1 MTRIYRY
8 LITEEKMK
16 INRTIFRQYDVR
28 GYVDIDLTEDFAY
41 NLGRACASYY
51 KKKLPGFKTVSVGH
65 DARESSPRFAQS
77 LIKGFNDSGIDTIF
91 LGMIPTGLL
100 YFSMFNIDVQGA
112 VMITGSHN
120 PPEYNG
126 FKINLIDLPV
136 YGDGIQEIGDI
147 MENDDFL
154 KPEKRGTNTL
164 YNIIP
169 DYEKFVLN
177 TIKIKDPGKI
187 KVVVDAGNGVGGFVA
202 APIMKK
208 LGLNVVSIFEEPDG
222 RFPNHH
228 PDPTVEA
235 YIQKM
240 IAKVKEV
247 GADLG
252 IGFDGDADRIGVVD
266 RNGKIIWGDQLLVIF
281 ARSVLKAVP
290 GATIVGDVKCSKSL
304 YDDITARG
312 GNAIMWKAGHSL
324 IKAKMK
330 ETGAAFGG
338 EMSGHVFFKHRFFG
352 FDCAI
357 YAALRLLEIVAEQ
370 EKVDF
375 DKLLEG
381 IPKTYSTPE
390 LRIEVDE
397 TKKFQIVDNVVK
409 YLKEQGY
416 NVNDID
422 GARVSFDD
430 GWGLMRTSN
439 TQNVIVLRVEAQTE
453 ARLAEIKELLETK
466 MAEYSK

>member
-1 MTRIYRY
+1 
-8 LITEEKMK
+8 MK

-28 GYVDIDLTEDFAY
+28 GYVNVDLTEDFAY
-41 NLGRACASYY
+41 NLARGCASFY
-51 KKKLPGFKTVSVGH
+51 KKKLPSFSKVSIGH
-65 DARESSPRFAQS
+65 DARLSSPSFAKAM
-77 LIKGFNDSGIDTIF
+77 IRGFNDSGIDTVF
-91 LGMIPTGLL
+91 LGMIPTGLC

-126 FKINLIDLPV
+126 FKVNLIDLPV
-136 YGDGIQEIGDI
+136 YGDGIQEIADI
-147 MENDDFL
+147 MEADDFL
-154 KPEKRGTNTL
+154 NPEKKGTNSE

-169 DYEKFVLN
+169 DYEKFILK
-177 TIKIKDPGKI
+177 TITLKDPEKI

-202 APIMKK
+202 VPIMRKM
-208 LGLNVVSIFEEPDG
+208 GVNVISIFEEPDG

-240 IAKVKEV
+240 IAAVKENH
-247 GADLG
+247 ADLG
-252 IGFDGDADRIGVVD
+252 IGFDGDADRIGIVD
-266 RNGKIIWGDQLLVIF
+266 RNGKIIWGDKILNIF
-281 ARSVLKAVP
+281 ARSVLEEVP
-290 GATIVGDVKCSKSL
+290 GATIVGDVKCSKAL
-304 YDDITARG
+304 YDDIRARG
-312 GNAIMWKAGHSL
+312 GNAVMWKAGHSL

-330 ETGAAFGG
+330 ELKAAFGG

-357 YAALRLLEIVAEQ
+357 YAAFRMLEIVSRQ

-381 IPKTYSTPE
+381 IPETFSTPE

-397 TKKFQIVDNVVK
+397 TKKFAIVDKVVRFF
-409 YLKEQGY
+409 KEGGY
-416 NVNDID
+416 DVNDID
-422 GARVSFDD
+422 GVRVTFKD
-430 GWGLMRTSN
+430 GWGLMRPSN
-439 TQNVIVLRVEAQTE
+439 TQNVIVLRVEAETQ
-453 ARLAEIKELLETK
+453 ARMDEIKKLLEDK
-466 MAEYSK
+466 MNEFSK